1 MELRIPPRV
10 TAFLVGLILT
20 FVLAAPMWGQP
31 PSFINSE
38 EATSSASTLG
48 LPAWLASWWE
58 ELRTFAGASD
68 GGPHIDLDGVALA
81 DDESAESF
89 TSDPTEE
96 EGTTERGPHIN
107 IDG

>member
-1 MELRIPPRV
+1 MELRKPRV

-31 PSFINSE
+31 GSSFTFSE
-38 EATSSASTLG
+38 EATTGASTLG
-48 LPAWLASWWE
+48 LPAWLTSWWE
-58 ELRTFAGASD
+58 ELCRFAGTSD
-68 GGPHIDLDGVALA
+68 GGPRIDLDGVAL
-81 DDESAESF
+81 DDGGSAESF

-96 EGTTERGPHIN
+96 EDTTEGGPRIN